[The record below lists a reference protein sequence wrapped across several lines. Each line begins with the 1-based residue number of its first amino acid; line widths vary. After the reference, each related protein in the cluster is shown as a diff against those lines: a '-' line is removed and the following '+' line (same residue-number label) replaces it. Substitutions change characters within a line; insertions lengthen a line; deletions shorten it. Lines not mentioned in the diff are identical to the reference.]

1 METFNNMI
9 NVVSSVVW
17 SIPLVV
23 LCLIAG
29 LVFSIWLGFPQI
41 RHFILRVWTACIS
54 SRPRAV

>member
-41 RHFILRVWTACIS
+41 RHFILRIWSA
-54 SRPRAV
+54 